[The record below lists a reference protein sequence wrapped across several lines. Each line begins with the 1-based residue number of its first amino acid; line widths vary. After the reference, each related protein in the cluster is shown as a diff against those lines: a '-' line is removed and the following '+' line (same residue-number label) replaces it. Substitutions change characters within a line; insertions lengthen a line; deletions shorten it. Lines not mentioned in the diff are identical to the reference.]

1 MQKLLVDYLF
11 KYKQCSLP
19 QLGTLQIKNT
29 PASSIFGEQ
38 KIAAPTPEI
47 HFSDTINNSQY
58 LQDYIAANKN
68 ITTNEAAQQ
77 LIKVVEDIKA
87 LQFGESIV
95 LPGAGKFCKDEHK
108 KITFIANKLPAYFLP
123 AVHAER
129 VIHPNES
136 HTMLVGDT
144 ETSTTAMA
152 EYFADDE
159 QKIKSKWWIW
169 ALVFFGLSAAAI
181 GFYAS
186 EYKTNSFFG
195 VATKLDVKTADS
207 TYQILP

>member
-11 KYKQCSLP
+11 KYKQCALP

-38 KIAAPTPEI
+38 KIAAPIPEI

-58 LQDYIAANKN
+58 LQDYIAENKN
-68 ITTNEAAQQ
+68 ISTNEAAQQ
-77 LIKVVEDIKA
+77 LIKVVEYIKA

-108 KITFIANKLPAYFLP
+108 KITFIADEIPAYFLP

-129 VIHPNES
+129 VVHPNES

-152 EYFADDE
+152 EYFAEDE
-159 QKIKSKWWIW
+159 PKVKSKWWIW
-169 ALVFFGLSAAAI
+169 ALVFFGLAAAGI

-195 VATKLDVKTADS
+195 VFTKPDVKAADS
-207 TYQILP
+207 TYRMLP